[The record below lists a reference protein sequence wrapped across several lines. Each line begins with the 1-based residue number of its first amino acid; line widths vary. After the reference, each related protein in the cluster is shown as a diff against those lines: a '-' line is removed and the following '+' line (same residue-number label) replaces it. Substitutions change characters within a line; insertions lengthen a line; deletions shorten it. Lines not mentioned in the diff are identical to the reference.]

1 VITKKAEALHPTR
14 RSCGSNYE
22 WSKL

>member
-22 WSKL
+22 WSRL

>member
-1 VITKKAEALHPTR
+1 VITKKAEALHPTT

-22 WSKL
+22 WSRL